1 MYERIFEKWNK
12 DRNGASR
19 RVKYTWDELVV
30 RARLRERE
38 RREGGGERVEAGK
51 GEKENGGRYREYTS
65 TQDETRT
72 NAQSYLPDPIGRQI

>member
-1 MYERIFEKWNK
+1 MCTRYERIFEKWNK
-12 DRNGASR
+12 DRSR

-30 RARLRERE
+30 SKAERERE
-38 RREGGGERVEAGK
+38 RERKGQGVEAS